1 MAMMSL
7 RETVHPKQEV
17 RDLLNALASQ
27 TIEAA
32 YEVANRLG
40 AGFLEKVY
48 EAALH
53 RELAIRGLPSRRQ
66 VPMPVHYRGERI
78 GEYLADIVVA
88 DRLVVELKC
97 VEQLAPIHLAQCLN
111 YLRASGSPLAL
122 LINFQRARVHYWRV
136 VHDF

>member
-1 MAMMSL
+1 MMSL
-7 RETVHPKQEV
+7 RETVRQTQED
-17 RDLLNALASQ
+17 RDLLNRLANQ

-48 EAALH
+48 E
-53 RELAIRGLPSRRQ
+53 
-66 VPMPVHYRGERI
+66 RI
-78 GEYLADIVVA
+78 GEYFADIVVA
-88 DRLVVELKC
+88 DRLAVELKC

-136 VHDF
+136 VHGF